1 MTYKLLAAIAALAFT
16 SAPALAATC
25 YDQTA
30 AAIKVAGS
38 AKNVDMAPTFVRSQL
53 ESNGPEA
60 AMKFASYLN
69 VPAVCRPHSAAN
81 IKAYAGLGQPSEPA
95 SQPAATSSPVNSTQT
110 TTSAPAGGG
119 AMLDAKIAE
128 LEARLASANTPA
140 EVQAAQAAL
149 AAAVNRAEAAA
160 EAAKRASADAAKQMN
175 RVSSRPGVSPQAINA
190 AAANLQA
197 AQKQLGNANEQLDAI
212 RTLAGQAKSSAASA
226 ANSAGIA
233 ATAQAETATLRQG
246 AAASATRAKSE
257 ADLSKSAA
265 DRAETAAKNAEASG
279 GFDLLDWV
287 LWVVIPILVIGLI
300 FYWHTRTGLAT
311 ETAVDLKADITTTD
325 ALATRIDGLDARLT
339 DTEDQVGKKVI
350 AIAADVAV
358 KLARAKEGDL
368 LTTAVVADNK
378 IFEVQLRKGAG
389 SDVFIV
395 SGLDKSH
402 DVKNAVTVLN
412 LNRVLRKAAYDGR
425 LVVEAIT

>member
-1 MTYKLLAAIAALAFT
+1 MKYQFLAAVAAVAFS
-16 SAPALAATC
+16 SAPALANTC
-25 YDQTA
+25 YNETA
-30 AAIKVAGS
+30 AAIQAFGIDKKIDWS
-38 AKNVDMAPTFVRSQL
+38 PTGVRTQIDA
-53 ESNGPEA
+53 NGPA
-60 AMKFASYLN
+60 APAAFAKRLN
-69 VPAVCRPHSAAN
+69 VSAECRPHTAAN
-81 IKAYAGLGQPSEPA
+81 VKAYAGLTQPSEPA
-95 SQPAATSSPVNSTQT
+95 SQPAATSAPVNSTQT